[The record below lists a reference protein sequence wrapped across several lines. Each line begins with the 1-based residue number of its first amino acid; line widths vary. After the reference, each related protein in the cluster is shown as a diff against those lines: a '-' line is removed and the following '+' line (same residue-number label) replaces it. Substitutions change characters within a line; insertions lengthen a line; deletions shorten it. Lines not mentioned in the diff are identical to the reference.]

1 MSTNNTVD
9 DAVNEFNQY
18 VKPVSLWA
26 DAWKRLR
33 KNSMAVISLWI
44 VGFYILLALFAP
56 IMESAGLLYS
66 FSNQII
72 DHQNLRPSF
81 RPAGELVIERLEA
94 RITQLEESL
103 ASREDQAAS
112 SYNSSTGFDFAPAA
126 DIVFEDETGTESP
139 DAAAEEAT
147 TVEEDT
153 SSEASGTDFTFVDS
167 VSDELE
173 KAKTEVESLRQTIHT
188 DPVHSRVYLF
198 GTDDLGRDML
208 ARAIYGGRISIMI
221 GLVGTFTAVLIG
233 ILIGSISGYI
243 GGMTDNFLMRF
254 VDIMYSLPYMLV
266 VIIIMSIAGNKGRG
280 SIVILFVAIAL
291 ISWLT
296 IARVVRGQIISLK
309 NSEFVEAA
317 RSMGASTPR
326 IIFRHLL
333 PNTLG
338 VIIVFS
344 TLLMPSFIM
353 QESFLSFLG
362 LGVSAP
368 QASWGTL
375 VAEGVRGME
384 LRAWQLFVP
393 AISMTL
399 FLFCMNFLGDGL
411 RDALDPQS
419 KNRG

>member
-1 MSTNNTVD
+1 
-9 DAVNEFNQY
+9 
-18 VKPVSLWA
+18 
-26 DAWKRLR
+26 
-33 KNSMAVISLWI
+33 
-44 VGFYILLALFAP
+44 
-56 IMESAGLLYS
+56 
-66 FSNQII
+66 
-72 DHQNLRPSF
+72 
-81 RPAGELVIERLEA
+81 
-94 RITQLEESL
+94 
-103 ASREDQAAS
+103 
-112 SYNSSTGFDFAPAA
+112 
-126 DIVFEDETGTESP
+126 
-139 DAAAEEAT
+139 
-147 TVEEDT
+147 
-153 SSEASGTDFTFVDS
+153 
-167 VSDELE
+167 
-173 KAKTEVESLRQTIHT
+173 
-188 DPVHSRVYLF
+188 
-198 GTDDLGRDML
+198 
-208 ARAIYGGRISIMI
+208 
-221 GLVGTFTAVLIG
+221 
-233 ILIGSISGYI
+233 
-243 GGMTDNFLMRF
+243 
-254 VDIMYSLPYMLV
+254 
-266 VIIIMSIAGNKGRG
+266 MSIAGNKGRG
-280 SIVILFVAIAL
+280 SIVILFIAIAL

-317 RSMGASTPR
+317 RSMGAGTPR
-326 IIFRHLL
+326 IIFQHLL

-375 VAEGVRGME
+375 VSEGVRGME